1 MLPALSCTNTDLF
14 MFFAWGKCLHFA
26 AEVWK
31 KFRFSCLVI
40 SKLLCGAQLLWF
52 QFFPP
57 RGPFCRNLGLFRGL
71 VSVGGWCCLL
81 VERMHE
87 LQLLQMTHVS
97 QLIRATVVL
106 HTSDYLCL

>member
-52 QFFPP
+52 FFPSSWAFLSKFGAFQGAGFSG
-57 RGPFCRNLGLFRGL
+57 RL
-71 VSVGGWCCLL
+71 VLSFGGKN
-81 VERMHE
+81 
-87 LQLLQMTHVS
+87 
-97 QLIRATVVL
+97 A
-106 HTSDYLCL
+106 